1 MHQNCTERPTTPR
14 LRSSAIPKGNSKK
27 KQKQNQQ
34 YENYR
39 DEDNDKNKCSFKH
52 FPLRFNM
59 VSFPKKMYEQPQDS
73 TRQNTKRD
81 QFLHSSITY
90 KPKNSDCFLI
100 RTEKRETA
108 LEPFPFQ
115 LICFI
120 SSEVSFHHLLPG
132 LVRDSEGFRTC
143 SPDSRTSAP
152 PMDIQNA
159 PPRAPRADI
168 GLWRTATTRTAHGSG
183 ISVRL
188 FGKQRYSGLHS
199 RSS

>member
-1 MHQNCTERPTTPR
+1 MPR

-27 KQKQNQQ
+27 KKKQNQQ

-90 KPKNSDCFLI
+90 RPKNSDYLLI
-100 RTEKRETA
+100 RTEKREKA
-108 LEPFPFQ
+108 LKPFPFQ
-115 LICFI
+115 LIFVI
-120 SSEVSFHHLLPG
+120 SSEVCSHHHLPG
-132 LVRDSEGFRTC
+132 LVSESNVWFHCIIVFVTGEDHHRCFEIT
-143 SPDSRTSAP
+143 D
-152 PMDIQNA
+152 
-159 PPRAPRADI
+159 
-168 GLWRTATTRTAHGSG
+168 
-183 ISVRL
+183 
-188 FGKQRYSGLHS
+188 
-199 RSS
+199 